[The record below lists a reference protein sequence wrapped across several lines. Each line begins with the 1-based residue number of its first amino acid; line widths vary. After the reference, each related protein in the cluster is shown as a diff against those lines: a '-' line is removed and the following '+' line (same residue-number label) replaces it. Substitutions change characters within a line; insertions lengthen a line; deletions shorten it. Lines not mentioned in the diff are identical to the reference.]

1 MTKIL
6 IVDDEAKI
14 REVIKEYIEFSGYE
28 SDEAEDGKE
37 AVEKCRDNNYDLIIM
52 DIMMPKVDGITAIK
66 EIKKFSDTPILV
78 LSARTEEYDRLF
90 GFEVGA
96 DDYVAKPFS
105 PSEVVARI
113 KAILS
118 RINKQDKRD
127 RFTYEN
133 LVIDFTGRTVSVN
146 GERKSLTP
154 KEYDLLFY
162 LCKRSGIAITR
173 TELLENIWG
182 DNFCGD
188 ERTVDT
194 HIKMLRNNLGEYR
207 NLVST
212 VRDIGYRFDID

>member
-113 KAILS
+113 KAHTEQ
-118 RINKQDKRD
+118 NKQTGQKR
-127 RFTYEN
+127 
-133 LVIDFTGRTVSVN
+133 
-146 GERKSLTP
+146 
-154 KEYDLLFY
+154 LLY
-162 LCKRSGIAITR
+162 L
-173 TELLENIWG
+173 
-182 DNFCGD
+182 
-188 ERTVDT
+188 
-194 HIKMLRNNLGEYR
+194 
-207 NLVST
+207 
-212 VRDIGYRFDID
+212 

>member
-78 LSARTEEYDRLF
+78 LSARTEEYDRLL

-212 VRDIGYRFDID
+212 VRGIGYRFDID

>member
-133 LVIDFTGRTVSVN
+133 LVIDFSGRTVSVN

-182 DNFCGD
+182 DIFCGD

-212 VRDIGYRFDID
+212 VRGIGYRFDID

>member
-194 HIKMLRNNLGEYR
+194 HIKMLRNNLGEYK

-212 VRDIGYRFDID
+212 VRGIGYRFDID

>member
-14 REVIKEYIEFSGYE
+14 REVIKEYIKFSGYE

-212 VRDIGYRFDID
+212 VRGIGYRFNID

>member
-182 DNFCGD
+182 DNFCRD

-212 VRDIGYRFDID
+212 VRGIGYRFDID

>member
-90 GFEVGA
+90 GFKVGA

-212 VRDIGYRFDID
+212 VRGIGYRFDID

>member
-52 DIMMPKVDGITAIK
+52 DIMMPKMDGITAIK

-212 VRDIGYRFDID
+212 VRGIGYRFDID

>member
-207 NLVST
+207 NLFST
-212 VRDIGYRFDID
+212 VRGIGYRFDID

>member
-127 RFTYEN
+127 CFTYEN

-212 VRDIGYRFDID
+212 VRGIGYRFDID

>member
-52 DIMMPKVDGITAIK
+52 DIMIPKVDGITAIK

-212 VRDIGYRFDID
+212 VRGIGYRFDID

>member
-173 TELLENIWG
+173 TKLLENIWG

-212 VRDIGYRFDID
+212 VRGIGYRFDID

>member
-14 REVIKEYIEFSGYE
+14 REVIKEYIEFPGYE

-212 VRDIGYRFDID
+212 VRGIGYRFDID